1 MPLCPQCVE
10 DHLDLHRLK
19 NDNSDSYI
27 KTFEHVRICSV
38 ESLKGFLDN
47 LKSQKRDLERIG
59 FSPEAL
65 KVQLMK
71 DLEISKG
78 KVIAVVEG
86 VFAEMHK
93 QLESELFQVT
103 GFFNM
108 NENMNDIN
116 KRLYELHK
124 ALETIQSGG
133 QKALKQMILL
143 NNNRVFTD
151 TAGFLETMRSF
162 ERKSISA
169 DLRINENTEELN
181 NMAASIKRFLMF
193 SAKNPFGGVLQSTVP
208 VVVNGQVLRTEEFV
222 CTPTPMTLSAVDMR
236 NRKSFQPLPMNLSAV
251 DPRNRNSFQPVI
263 RYPSPGFRVANP
275 QLILR
280 PPRWAEI

>member
-1 MPLCPQCVE
+1 MSCYCGEDYHETYYDDKDQKHRIFNKPGYLFEPPPCCIFHHNQRITNFCVNLDCFMPLCPQCVE

-143 NNNRVFTD
+143 NNNRV
-151 TAGFLETMRSF
+151 
-162 ERKSISA
+162 
-169 DLRINENTEELN
+169 
-181 NMAASIKRFLMF
+181 
-193 SAKNPFGGVLQSTVP
+193 
-208 VVVNGQVLRTEEFV
+208 
-222 CTPTPMTLSAVDMR
+222 
-236 NRKSFQPLPMNLSAV
+236 
-251 DPRNRNSFQPVI
+251 
-263 RYPSPGFRVANP
+263 
-275 QLILR
+275 
-280 PPRWAEI
+280 